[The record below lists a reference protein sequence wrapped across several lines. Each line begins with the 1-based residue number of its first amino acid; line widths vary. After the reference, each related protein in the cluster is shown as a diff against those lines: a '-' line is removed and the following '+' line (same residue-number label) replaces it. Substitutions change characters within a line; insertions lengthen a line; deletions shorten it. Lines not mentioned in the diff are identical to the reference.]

1 MNSKERILNIL
12 NRKPVDRI
20 PIDIWHTPEVYNDLA
35 KHFNAKDDFDLYKK
49 MGIDKWFWINAIY
62 EGELAPLAENAA
74 MVTQWGVQMKMVKSG
89 LSMYGERLS
98 CSFEDCTLENID
110 DYPYWPDPDK
120 FNYSAAAQITEK
132 VTNDFATLGP
142 WVSFYEIYCGMR
154 GLEKSMMDLVLEP
167 EFVNAALD
175 RIENAQTEMMKKL
188 FEATGDSIDAIF
200 ISDDMGSQISLL
212 MSPDM
217 WDEFFKPR
225 MKRWCDFIHSY
236 GKKVFYHSDGAI
248 EPLIPR
254 LIDVGIDILNPIQH
268 ICPGMDMAE
277 LKEKYGKDL
286 IFHGAVD
293 TQDVLP
299 FRGPEEVKKE
309 TLDCLQTLGKNM
321 EGYVCCS
328 CHNIQAGTSVENIL
342 AMVET
347 VKNYSE

>member
-12 NRKPVDRI
+12 NRKPVDRL
-20 PIDIWHTPEVYNDLA
+20 PVDIWHTQEVYQDLA
-35 KHFNAKDDFDLYKK
+35 KHFNAESDFDLYKK
-49 MGIDKWFWINAIY
+49 MGIDKWFWINPVY
-62 EGELAPLAENAA
+62 DGELAPLAENAA
-74 MVTQWGVQMKMVKSG
+74 MVTQWGIQMRMVKSG

-98 CSFEDCTLENID
+98 CSFEDFTLDNID

-120 FNYSAAAQITEK
+120 FNYSNAAQITEK

-142 WVSFYEIYCGMR
+142 GISFYEIYCGMR
-154 GLEKSMMDLVLEP
+154 GLEKSMMDLALEP

-175 RIENAQTEMMKKL
+175 RIENAQTGMMKK
-188 FEATGDSIDAIF
+188 FFAATGDSIDAVF

-236 GKKVFYHSDGAI
+236 GKKVFYHSDGAV

-299 FRGPEEVKKE
+299 FRGSEEVKKE
-309 TLDCLQTLGKNM
+309 TLDCLQTLGKNL